1 MSSCNVVASA
11 SRASRAFVL
20 LAAVAVC
27 AAHEARAQQPAA
39 EQGPEARDPGPSPVE
54 AMGKARN
61 TFEYGDYATA
71 ARMLQGLIDKARF
84 ESPALRAEAYRLL
97 GISLFYLGRRGEAY
111 SAFLELLYLEP
122 ETELDP
128 FYVSPGIVSLF
139 DQVKKDS
146 ERQLAPIRA
155 QHKAEQEARRKGAEE
170 EAARRRQHE
179 LEEQQ
184 KRLFSMQPAVEK
196 RVVQRE
202 FWVTVLP
209 FGVGQLQ
216 NGDRTLGIG
225 LATAQVVA
233 GAASAGSALLIEE
246 LRDQSSGKFDPKPY
260 QLANRLA
267 VVKWVGAALFYALW
281 AGGAVHAALRY
292 QPEQQLPDRL
302 VQQPSP

>member
-1 MSSCNVVASA
+1 MRAPVSVRALGSVKALVVSA
-11 SRASRAFVL
+11 L
-20 LAAVAVC
+20 LC
-27 AAHEARAQQPAA
+27 AGPAA
-39 EQGPEARDPGPSPVE
+39 FAEQAASENREQPSPVE
-54 AMGKARN
+54 AMAKARN

-71 ARMLQGLIDKARF
+71 ARMLQDLVEKARF

-97 GISLFYLGRRGEAY
+97 GISLFYLGRRGDSY

-122 ETELDP
+122 EIELDP

-139 DQVKKDS
+139 NDVKKDS
-146 ERQLAPIRA
+146 EPQLAPLRA
-155 QHKAEQEARRKGAEE
+155 QRKADQESRRKSAEE
-170 EAARRRQHE
+170 EATRRRQHE
-179 LEEQQ
+179 LEEQE
-184 KRLFSMQPAVEK
+184 KRLLLLQPAVQK

-202 FWVTVLP
+202 FWVSVLP

-225 LATAQVVA
+225 LATAEIVA

-246 LRDQSSGKFDPKPY
+246 LRDQSTGKFDPKPY
-260 QLANRLA
+260 QLASRLS

-281 AGGAVHAALRY
+281 AGGAVHAAIHY

-302 VQQPSP
+302 VQQGP